1 MEATGQISI
10 LRKFE
15 EDANHESGCTW
26 SKNYFNLLDGRFDE
40 LFADSSERSFKNVLK
55 NSHYDKWEKCGQYQ
69 TDNQCHKGHQ
79 GTCNHYGGTVSVRDM
94 YESKNSHYLM
104 ELGPNTKKS
113 SRIAE
118 SIFGYLRVCSLI
130 VYCQ

>member
-1 MEATGQISI
+1 MDAIILEATGQISI

-94 YESKNSHYLM
+94 YESKNSHY
-104 ELGPNTKKS
+104 S
-113 SRIAE
+113 
-118 SIFGYLRVCSLI
+118 Y
-130 VYCQ
+130 